1 MKCYVLRLLM
11 PLVVL
16 LAAGGCTSVE
26 RSFDGYGSDQVWT
39 AMVATAESPAYADW
53 KVAAN
58 DVWVDESEQRIEIFR
73 HLRRVLYRPGA
84 DPHHETQT
92 WRFEVRLEGHN
103 PPTATFVSRGV
114 GLPTSAQFEADR
126 FFLDVHD
133 LLMGVPAEAAMLDA
147 DEAVLDSFGADERPL
162 ATDEVDDI
170 DGVEAVEFHGPD

>member
-1 MKCYVLRLLM
+1 M

-16 LAAGGCTSVE
+16 LAVGGCTSVE

-39 AMVATAESPAYADW
+39 AMVATAKAPAYADW

-58 DVWVDESEQRIEIFR
+58 DVWVDASEQRIEIYR

-84 DPHHETQT
+84 NPHHETQT
-92 WRFEVRLEGHN
+92 WRFEVRLKDQT

-114 GLPTSAQFEADR
+114 GLPTAAQFEADR
-126 FFLDVHD
+126 FFLGVHD
-133 LLMGVPAEAAMLDA
+133 LLIGVPAEAAMLDA
-147 DEAVLDSFGADERPL
+147 ADEALLDSFGADERPL
-162 ATDEVDDI
+162 VTDEVDEI